1 MHRRNPTQQTE
12 EANKRAALKL
22 QEEQDYQYA
31 LSLQEQLDAETLP
44 ATPQPAYAVPQRSD
58 VIAVLAQEL
67 TKARIESAKAKKL
80 LDDFSAVHSDETA
93 AAVRTAFNQLL
104 RENAANALF
113 VLALQNASLSLSLEF
128 PANRTEGCIL
138 STDEITKEK
147 IASGEQVV
155 LLDDG
160 NAYDLKAFVDYHN
173 QRLPGH
179 DCGSSDDPE
188 AQKIKAEESHEQ
200 GKYVINPI
208 THKPYSPQAVAHVF
222 ATIDKYNATK
232 SADQQLTLHN
242 VKGHNAGSN
251 VENDQAA
258 EDKLHADEGR
268 ALFEQFQADDEVEAE
283 ESLYYRPEP
292 QADDEQPLY
301 YRPEPPLVQRFG
313 IFGAPATSANELND
327 YRTTNLFFHL
337 INALLNEAAVQP
349 LLILTTAN
357 VLVQHSI
364 LVIDDRAQNDLDNE
378 NDSLLRFGRN

>member
-1 MHRRNPTQQTE
+1 MHRRNPAQE
-12 EANKRAALKL
+12 EVNRLAALKL
-22 QEEQDYQYA
+22 QEEEDYQYA
-31 LSLQEQLDAETLP
+31 LLLQKQLDAEQP
-44 ATPQPAYAVPQRSD
+44 SATPKEAYTVPARAD
-58 VIAVLAQEL
+58 VIATLSNES

-80 LDDFSAVHSDETA
+80 IEDFSAIHSDETA
-93 AAVRTAFNQLL
+93 AAVRTTFNQLL
-104 RENAANALF
+104 RENAANTSF
-113 VLALQNASLSLSLEF
+113 TTALQNASLSLSLEF

-138 STDEITKEK
+138 STDDITKEK

-179 DCGSSDDPE
+179 DCGSIDDPE
-188 AQKIKAEESHEQ
+188 AQKIKAEESHQQ

-232 SADQQLTLHN
+232 PADQQLTLHN

-251 VENDQAA
+251 VENDQEA
-258 EDKLHADEGR
+258 EDKLHADEER
-268 ALFEQFQADDEVEAE
+268 ALFEHFQADDEDEDDEAEVE
-283 ESLYYRPEP
+283 ESLYYRPE
-292 QADDEQPLY
+292 
-301 YRPEPPLVQRFG
+301 PLVQRFG
-313 IFGAPATSANELND
+313 IFGAPAITTNELNE
-327 YRTTNLFFHL
+327 YRMANLFFHS
-337 INALLNEAAVQP
+337 INALLNETVVIQP

-364 LVIDDRAQNDLDNE
+364 LVIDNRAQNDFDGE
-378 NDSLLRFGRN
+378 DDYSPVRFGRNN